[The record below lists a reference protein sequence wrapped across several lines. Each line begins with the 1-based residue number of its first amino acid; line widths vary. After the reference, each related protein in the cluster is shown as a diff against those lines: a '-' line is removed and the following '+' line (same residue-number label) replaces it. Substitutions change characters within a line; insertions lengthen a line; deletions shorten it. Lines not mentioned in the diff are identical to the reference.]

1 MNQTLPEQQLVGH
14 PETMN
19 TDRAIDVA
27 KPKLLFTLLFLLL
40 HIPLALAMTTIPL
53 VGTLHIFIAFFLGLA
68 EAGFGKRMDRVA
80 RIAAYIVAAEV
91 LWRMTYVHFFWEFA
105 KYATALIL
113 LIAWLRRG
121 ELKSARLPLV
131 FFLLLLPSVALTV
144 HAYPNL
150 GVVRRLLSFT
160 LSGPFLLTIC
170 TIFFSRFGLKRE
182 QMYHVVL
189 TMIAPLIGVVSIAL
203 FNTMTASSIKFG
215 SESVSQ
221 TSGGFLPN
229 QVASVL
235 GLGAL
240 LCFLSLVQGDK
251 KKWSLQVFVFGTMF
265 IFAIQTA
272 LTFSR
277 GGLYMASGS
286 AVVASVF
293 LLRARGMRLVLV
305 FVIASLLALTSYVVF
320 PRLEAFTGGRL
331 STRFKNLDTTGRDKI
346 LLFELKIWSEHPV
359 LGVGPGG
366 ANRLRRAFF
375 GHAVAAHTEFSR
387 LLAEHGTL
395 GAAALI
401 ALLIMAKKSLSRAR
415 THTDKA
421 FVVAMITWSLLF
433 MSVNGMRLA
442 APGFCFGFAFAPIS
456 KDEDESSHSPQ
467 AEDISYSNS

>member
-1 MNQTLPEQQLVGH
+1 MNQTLPKQGLAGH

-40 HIPLALAMTTIPL
+40 HIPLALAMTKIPF

-68 EAGFGKRMDRVA
+68 EAGFGQRMDRVA

-113 LIAWLRRG
+113 LIAWVRRG

-160 LSGPFLLTIC
+160 LSGPFVLTIC
-170 TIFFSRFGLKRE
+170 TMFFLRFGLKRE
-182 QMYHVVL
+182 QLYHVVL
-189 TMIAPLIGVVSIAL
+189 TMIAP
-203 FNTMTASSIKFG
+203 
-215 SESVSQ
+215 
-221 TSGGFLPN
+221 GFLPN
-229 QVASVL
+229 QVSSVL

-240 LCFLSLVQGDK
+240 LCFLFLVRGDK
-251 KKWSLQVFVFGTMF
+251 KKWLLQAFVFGAMF

-286 AVVASVF
+286 AMVASVF
-293 LLRARGMRLVLV
+293 LLRKRGMRLALV
-305 FVIASLLALTSYVVF
+305 FVVASLLALTSYVVF

-331 STRFKNLDTTGRDKI
+331 STRFKDFDTTGRDRI
-346 LLFELKIWSEHPV
+346 LLFDLKIWREHPV

-366 ANRLRRAFF
+366 ANRLRKAFF
-375 GHAVAAHTEFSR
+375 GHAVASHTEFSR
-387 LLAEHGTL
+387 LLTEHGIF

-421 FVVAMITWSLLF
+421 FAVAMITWSFLF

-442 APGFCFGFAFAPIS
+442 APAFCFGFAFAPIS
-456 KDEDESSHSPQ
+456 QDEGESSHSPQ
-467 AEDISYSNS
+467 AEGISHSNS